1 MKESLVN
8 LLLFIPLGMNLR
20 LLWPQLRWAQAAAAG
35 LGLSLSLE
43 VTQYLLA
50 IGSSDTSDLITNSA
64 GCLLGFASAGRLN
77 SLPTICKWL
86 GILMTVL
93 ALAFVLSPIRFSAA

>member
-1 MKESLVN
+1 M
-8 LLLFIPLGMNLR
+8 
-20 LLWPQLRWAQAAAAG
+20 
-35 LGLSLSLE
+35 
-43 VTQYLLA
+43 QYLLTA
-50 IGSSDTSDLITNSA
+50 GSSDTSDVITNTA
-64 GCLLGFASAGRLN
+64 GCLLGFASTGRLK